1 MMISTLSASF
11 FDVFNDDTVDFFDA
25 FNENFFVLIL
35 LQIRQELSVIQNFVQ
50 LAKIHRARDEL
61 VNQDILRFAL
71 REGVSLNTVLWY
83 AIRTIR
89 SSMYSGFTSF
99 QNK

>member
-11 FDVFNDDTVDFFDA
+11 FDVFNNDTVDFFDA

-35 LQIRQELSVIQNFVQ
+35 LQIRQELSVIQNFIQ
-50 LAKIHRARDEL
+50 LSKIHRARDEL
-61 VNQDILRFAL
+61 VNENTLRFTL
-71 REGVSLNTVLWY
+71 REGGPSMAVLWC
-83 AIRTIR
+83 AIHTIR
-89 SSMYSGFTSF
+89 SSMYSGFTNF